1 MMESDT
7 TTLDNNVN
15 IPIGGLSGLQSQR
28 HENGSTFLCFDAS
41 THPGW
46 SCFYWKV
53 WSWWLSFKSSRKWD
67 SALNTRGHELWK
79 LERYLSLTGTESLH
93 NFCPCSKP
101 TGSGCPWWNFPVVSV
116 GGFARAGQAWR
127 SGNHNRRVGG
137 QCLGTPGSAY
147 REVQAYVLA
156 WNPLG
161 VSLVL
166 SVSRYTPH
174 AKEQRLLTNH
184 CPCKGAFNC
193 YLVTKKSHSDLNAL
207 WIN

>member
-7 TTLDNNVN
+7 TTLDNNVS

-79 LERYLSLTGTESLH
+79 LERHLSLTGTESLQ

-101 TGSGCPWWNFPVVSV
+101 TGRGCPWWNFPVVSV
-116 GGFARAGQAWR
+116 GGFAGAGQAWR

-137 QCLGTPGSAY
+137 PVSWNSRECSSRGTGICSGLGPTWSEFGF
-147 REVQAYVLA
+147 VCF
-156 WNPLG
+156 PLYASCKRTTAFDQ
-161 VSLVL
+161 SL
-166 SVSRYTPH
+166 PM
-174 AKEQRLLTNH
+174 QR
-184 CPCKGAFNC
+184 GF
-193 YLVTKKSHSDLNAL
+193 
-207 WIN
+207 